1 LIQCNYFSI
10 SQLENADPNAEMIV
24 RELEMFSTIL
34 KQVASDNYK
43 KLRKSLYMPALVAT
57 RYNPLML
64 DLYERLQQKGK
75 PKKVAKVNLF
85 LIFICH

>member
-1 LIQCNYFSI
+1 
-10 SQLENADPNAEMIV
+10 M
-24 RELEMFSTIL
+24 RH
-34 KQVASDNYK
+34 K

-75 PKKVAKVNLF
+75 PKKVALCAVMRKLLVISYGVLKSGQPFDVNDDGVWGETPRATL
-85 LIFICH
+85 LPKSQ